1 MEALSKSFSV
11 MRANMR
17 ARRLFREDDGVEGC
31 GMFHKRPEMPLHI
44 LGNILRL
51 KLILIFAPIYIFIPR
66 SVFEAVDNYI
76 RFNWLLQYAIT
87 PDAVLSDAPGGGKG
101 QYAVTEFQPAWMLEV
116 TIRDGKLQAFQ
127 QIPLSDEIAEVGYTA
142 LSYSMDSAAVL
153 ASEAG
158 FVPGPGPGRRKY
170 TRQDKRSMGEY
181 LLRLYCSATRREGNP
196 DRTEYIWLDEFC
208 LSDSRLSDDDKTVIE
223 KQRKLEL
230 GKMADVFRCAV
241 QVAVFCDKP
250 NCDHTTLTCPWGQR
264 LFTLQEILHAETV
277 LRLTRHQR
285 RTLAA
290 QLFRTTGRSFR
301 EKMQKHAAEGNRWHL
316 NAIYQHTVNAGTV
329 PWQVA
334 IHALVV
340 EAIRRD
346 EASGFLNHKRLG
358 TALNG
363 LLPRRA
369 RLTDLGNG
377 GWNDLAWLLE
387 LNQGFYNA
395 AGLAAVC
402 CLSEDNSVAWLG
414 KPIDPAAGNERL
426 EPVVTAF
433 PVSSNSPGS
442 YNSNPALTIIA
453 GETLGFRPVPLKRDA
468 YGLYNN
474 EEMKSTKLLARC
486 VAWTFALLGTA
497 ILGSGNINSGVLVYY
512 LIAIPYCIF
521 ELLVSTMYLQRDGW
535 VVLEHALWGEMF
547 EAKLGEQDY
556 NLRKLTHWGERQLV
570 PKWELP
576 GRQSN
581 VKLVD
586 LRNRVYVDAVVVSRP
601 NAMVPLAI
609 HGSGV
614 TCMLLDR
621 AEDSD
626 RDSTI
631 VARKVGMCNVP
642 PYIFSQTIKSGT
654 TYVGNPPSKIPS
666 TKFQLF

>member
-1 MEALSKSFSV
+1 MEALSKSFLV
-11 MRANMR
+11 MGANMR

-51 KLILIFAPIYIFIPR
+51 TLILIFAPIYVFIPR
-66 SVFEAVDNYI
+66 SVFKAADNYI
-76 RFNWLLQYAIT
+76 RFNWLFQYATT
-87 PDAVLSDAPGGGKG
+87 PDAVLSNAPGGGKG
-101 QYAVTEFQPAWMLEV
+101 QYAVTEFQPTWVLEV
-116 TIRDGKLQAFQ
+116 TIRNQKLQAFH
-127 QIPLSDEIAEVGYTA
+127 QIPFSDEVAEVGYTA
-142 LSYSMDSAAVL
+142 LSYPMNSAIVL
-153 ASEAG
+153 AEENKFPVPTPSKSDREYTLKDRRSISEY
-158 FVPGPGPGRRKY
+158 F
-170 TRQDKRSMGEY
+170 
-181 LLRLYCSATRREGNP
+181 LRLYCSATRRDGNP
-196 DRTEYIWLDEFC
+196 DRMEYIWLDEFC
-208 LSDSRLSDDDKTVIE
+208 LSDSRLSDDRADDKTVIE
-223 KQRKLEL
+223 KQRDAEL
-230 GKMADVFRCAV
+230 GKMADMFRYAA
-241 QVAVFCDKP
+241 QVAVFCHEP
-250 NCDHTTLTCPWGQR
+250 NCDHTTLACKWGQR
-264 LFTLQEILHAETV
+264 LFTLPEILHAETV
-277 LRLTRHQR
+277 LRLTRHQPK
-285 RTLAA
+285 TLTA

-346 EASGFLNHKRLG
+346 EAGGYLDHKYLG
-358 TALNG
+358 KVLNG
-363 LLPRRA
+363 LLPRHA
-369 RLTDLGNG
+369 RLVDLGKG

-395 AGLAAVC
+395 ASLAA
-402 CLSEDNSVAWLG
+402 
-414 KPIDPAAGNERL
+414 PIHPAAGNERL

-442 YNSNPALTIIA
+442 YDSNSALTIIA

-468 YGLYNN
+468 DGLYNN
-474 EEMKSTKLLARC
+474 EEMKSAKLLARC
-486 VAWTFALLGTA
+486 MAWAFALVGTA
-497 ILGSGNINSGVLVYY
+497 ILVTGNIGSGFWVYY
-512 LIAIPYCIF
+512 LTAILYCVF
-521 ELLVSTMYLQRDGW
+521 ELLVGTMYLQRDGW
-535 VVLEHALWGEMF
+535 VVLEHPLWDEMF
-547 EAKLGEQDY
+547 EAKLGEQDH

-576 GRQSN
+576 GRRAN

-586 LRNRVYVDAVVVSRP
+586 LHNRVYVDAVVVSRP

-621 AEDSD
+621 AEDSN

-642 PYIFSQTIKSGT
+642 PYIFSQTVKSGT
-654 TYVGNPPSKIPS
+654 TYVANPE
-666 TKFQLF
+666 